1 MDDANMYED
10 RIKKVYIELSSACN
24 LKCDICF
31 RNSWIGEIQG
41 LMSSE
46 VIEKTYLDLNELKTV
61 ESVMFAGMGEPLLHN
76 EICDLVNK
84 LSHIGIKTE
93 IITNGTL
100 LTKKISE
107 QLIEAGLSQLWISAD
122 ESHIKS
128 SDNDVLIKN
137 INNFNNIRSNRCKL
151 GLTYVLVN
159 PILDDLL
166 RIQEFAKFLKAD
178 EINISQIIPC
188 EFIEKLEYSDS
199 LVVGIRSVD
208 DLLIQMER
216 KLNYCPFVEE
226 GNVFIKW
233 NGDIVPC
240 MQLLH
245 SSYTYLFQEKRKV
258 MAYSFGNILENSIYQ
273 SWNSEEYKEFRK
285 RVRNFDFPNCTL
297 CNGCDDRLENRT
309 DCMYNTMPTCG
320 ACLWAQNIARC
331 P

>member
-1 MDDANMYED
+1 
-10 RIKKVYIELSSACN
+10 
-24 LKCDICF
+24 
-31 RNSWIGEIQG
+31 
-41 LMSSE
+41 MS
-46 VIEKTYLDLNELKTV
+46 Y
-61 ESVMFAGMGEPLLHN
+61 
-76 EICDLVNK
+76 
-84 LSHIGIKTE
+84 
-93 IITNGTL
+93 
-100 LTKKISE
+100 
-107 QLIEAGLSQLWISAD
+107 
-122 ESHIKS
+122 
-128 SDNDVLIKN
+128 
-137 INNFNNIRSNRCKL
+137 
-151 GLTYVLVN
+151 
-159 PILDDLL
+159 
-166 RIQEFAKFLKAD
+166 
-178 EINISQIIPC
+178 
-188 EFIEKLEYSDS
+188 
-199 LVVGIRSVD
+199 
-208 DLLIQMER
+208 
-216 KLNYCPFVEE
+216 PF